1 MQIPRKIS
9 LPGQHCQC
17 GALRAGNSQ
26 RCEKCQARSS
36 WYRHNCR
43 RPRRRPRRS
52 ASRPAH
58 ATTIRNNA
66 DTQVGGQRCAE
77 ES

>member
-1 MQIPRKIS
+1 MQTPRAIS
-9 LPGQHCQC
+9 LPGRHCQC
-17 GALRAGNSQ
+17 GALRPGNGQ

-43 RPRRRPRRS
+43 RPRRS
-52 ASRPAH
+52 ASRPARIG
-58 ATTIRNNA
+58 ARNDA
-66 DTQVGGQRCAE
+66 GTQARKHQSAE

>member
-1 MQIPRKIS
+1 MTVQTPRKITVA
-9 LPGQHCQC
+9 GRHCQC
-17 GALRAGNSQ
+17 GALRAGNSH

-43 RPRRRPRRS
+43 RPRRS
-52 ASRPAH
+52 ASGRARITRDHAETRGRKPRP
-58 ATTIRNNA
+58 T
-66 DTQVGGQRCAE
+66 E

>member
-1 MQIPRKIS
+1 VQTLRKIS
-9 LPGQHCQC
+9 LPGRHCQC
-17 GALRAGNSQ
+17 GALRVGISQ

-43 RPRRRPRRS
+43 HPRHSTP
-52 ASRPAH
+52 RPACI
-58 ATTIRNNA
+58 TTRNNA
-66 DTQVGGQRCAE
+66 DTQASGQRSAE

>member
-1 MQIPRKIS
+1 MPTPRKIS
-9 LPGQHCQC
+9 LPGRHCQC
-17 GALRAGNSQ
+17 GALRAGNTQ

-43 RPRRRPRRS
+43 RPRRS
-52 ASRPAH
+52 APRPARIS
-58 ATTIRNNA
+58 APNDA
-66 DTQVGGQRCAE
+66 GTQARKHQSTQ

>member
-1 MQIPRKIS
+1 VTVQTPRKIN
-9 LPGQHCQC
+9 LPGRHCQC
-17 GALRAGNSQ
+17 GAARVGNSQ

-43 RPRRRPRRS
+43 RPRRSP
-52 ASRPAH
+52 SRPARASTRNH
-58 ATTIRNNA
+58 AQTRA
-66 DTQVGGQRCAE
+66 RKQRSTE

>member
-9 LPGQHCQC
+9 LAGRHCQC

-26 RCEKCQARSS
+26 RCEKCQACSS

-43 RPRRRPRRS
+43 RPRRS
-52 ASRPAH
+52 AFRPARIS
-58 ATTIRNNA
+58 ARNDA
-66 DTQVGGQRCAE
+66 GAQARERHSGE

>member
-1 MQIPRKIS
+1 MQTRRKIS
-9 LPGQHCQC
+9 LPGRHCQC
-17 GALRAGNSQ
+17 GALRAGSSQ

-43 RPRRRPRRS
+43 RPRS
-52 ASRPAH
+52 ASRPARIS
-58 ATTIRNNA
+58 ARN
-66 DTQVGGQRCAE
+66 QGGTRARKHQSTE

>member
-1 MQIPRKIS
+1 MTVQTPRKITVA
-9 LPGQHCQC
+9 GRHCQC
-17 GALRAGNSQ
+17 GALRAGNSH

-43 RPRRRPRRS
+43 RPRRS
-52 ASRPAH
+52 ASGPARITP
-58 ATTIRNNA
+58 ATTRRPGPA
-66 DTQVGGQRCAE
+66 SQRATE

>member
-1 MQIPRKIS
+1 VQDLPKIRIN
-9 LPGQHCQC
+9 LPGRHCQC
-17 GALRAGNSQ
+17 GALRVGKINQ

-43 RPRRRPRRS
+43 RPRRA
-52 ASRPAH
+52 ASRAPGA
-58 ATTIRNNA
+58 TIRKDA
-66 DTQVGGQRCAE
+66 ETRARGQRSAE